1 EGSLGA
7 PHVRCLARAIP
18 ARRSVGLR
26 VKLVLIRH
34 GDAGDP
40 DPGRYPD
47 DRLRP
52 LTPKGEHEHRVV
64 GQILAGMGLGFTHL
78 LTSPLR
84 RAHQTAEITART
96 LGWTEAIESVDA
108 LGENF
113 SVSALLEKLGDFP
126 DRAVVACVGHEP
138 HLSRFP
144 AALCYTPT
152 IGRGRML
159 QKLLEFRIPGARRA
173 RGGKGTEWNTR
184 RPRRPTS
191 SPAPCPRA
199 PFPMSTSSL
208 SSRPRR
214 RTCTSTSRRSSPTSE
229 GSR

>member
-1 EGSLGA
+1 M
-7 PHVRCLARAIP
+7 
-18 ARRSVGLR
+18 GLR

-138 HLSRFP
+138 HLSRFA
-144 AALCYTPT
+144 AALLHPDGTVRFALSKSGVLALDCAGKPA
-152 IGRGRML
+152 RGTARLLFLLPPDALL
-159 QKLLEFRIPGARRA
+159 QLMASHDPSRA
-173 RGGKGTEWNTR
+173 RTG
-184 RPRRPTS
+184 PTS
-191 SPAPCPRA
+191 
-199 PFPMSTSSL
+199 
-208 SSRPRR
+208 
-214 RTCTSTSRRSSPTSE
+214 
-229 GSR
+229 